1 MPTPQTSSEP
11 EAEIL
16 ELEENL
22 EEEYH
27 RLEETL
33 PDTDDEEG
41 LVDEFVASVE
51 RIFGEFGQDV
61 SDVIEREEEEI
72 GLVRID
78 GRFDALVGFALMEFK
93 RYGRLNTD
101 TEFESAQD
109 QIVTQYL
116 DSIPENQRDKYVGI
130 IFDGVTYAKIEWNE
144 NLGDWVTRRKDFN
157 LQSFHDIL
165 NIIGG
170 STKKLISRDNIV
182 DDFNISSELSQ
193 EIISTL
199 YHKLE
204 EEVGENPEVDALF
217 KEWDSTFS
225 HIYGGVLDSD
235 RIQRDFQEVADEIL
249 DTEIQPDLFLFAL
262 YTYYGILVKV
272 IAAEVSTNHVS
283 LVKNSVVRTLLESE
297 NTRNE
302 LDVLEDGSFFRE
314 AIGVA
319 NYMEANYFSWYL
331 YAWDDEV
338 EDALLELLNHL
349 NGYDLRSFEL
359 ELKQSRDLLKILY
372 QEVIPKRVRHD
383 LGEYYTPD
391 WLVDATVSQ
400 TGYTGGEDERILDPG
415 CGSGGFL
422 VECITRVRENAER
435 GIDSDD
441 LFQRIRTN
449 VYGID
454 VNPVAVLTART
465 NYLLATADL
474 IPDHPDSSVDL
485 PVFMAD
491 SVITPTTE
499 GQGRL
504 SGDSYKFSTSS
515 GVFEL
520 PKELI
525 EEDTFEQLVRDIEEA
540 PDLGIEPLTEHLLEK
555 DRYSGYEEEII
566 DFCDELN
573 EVPEELRAIWARIML
588 NSSAPLYIGKFDC
601 IVGNPPWI
609 KWEFLDEGYKQRLE
623 ILYLDIYELF
633 SHSGMEASLGYAHD
647 DISVVFM
654 FVVMDKYLRD
664 GGLLSFVVKQTLYKS
679 QASSE
684 LRKFKIEKNGDSDS
698 PLKVEQVLDLLEID
712 PFESSSETSVLVLR
726 KGEQNEY
733 PVDYQVWHERPEDS
747 VQEDDELEVVLSK
760 TVREDKIAV
769 PDPDEDD
776 ELAPWIVTT
785 EEDTIPSLGDGSNFY
800 QARHGIVNDLVNAF
814 FIEVEEK
821 TSDGYLKFN
830 NNPEYTHGN
839 SKDVKLNNVEKIEP
853 EYVYP
858 MVKSRHVNKWNQDGC
873 YNVIIPQKKAGVDNE
888 DELRGTKLYEYLQ
901 EMKEDL
907 NTRSSSWVNSDDKP
921 FYSIFGIGEYTFTPY
936 RVIWT
941 AMGYSPEFCVVSD
954 VEDELLG
961 TKPILPDNPIGY
973 VPAQSKEEAHYICG
987 ILNSTPV
994 FDYFDA
1000 RADDSKWE
1008 VSIGRVNE
1016 VPIPQYNP
1024 DSSIH
1029 AAIARL
1035 SEEIHELVEEDTS
1048 ETEIQDKERELD
1060 ERVYSLF
1067 EVAPTAQDQ
1076 SQPHSYQRFNRI
1088 PVSIPDDVI
1097 GKGLADSHFSDITF
1111 NLLDLETT
1119 GYSAQDGDKI
1129 VEVWIGK
1136 YQDGDLKD
1144 EFHRLVHPER
1154 SIPDRVAEYHGI
1166 SDGTVD
1172 GEPVFKE
1179 IGEDVLEF
1187 LGEDPLVCHNADFDA
1202 TFLNHELDQMGRTP
1216 RSNFVLDTLQM
1227 ARRQLDFANNDLDS
1241 LANKLLENPSEG
1253 TESGGDGENMSL
1265 AAFAGNSETSQAKK
1279 DVETMAEIFYWMLG
1293 KFDEELEDEITLELL
1308 LELQGECKLLNRF

>member
-1 MPTPQTSSEP
+1 MSPPQSSSEP

-22 EEEYH
+22 EEEYN
-27 RLEETL
+27 RLEKTL
-33 PDTDDEEG
+33 PNTDDEEE
-41 LVDEFVASVE
+41 LVDEFVDSVE
-51 RIFGEFGQDV
+51 TIFREFGQDI
-61 SDVIEREEEEI
+61 SEVIEREEEGI

-101 TEFESAQD
+101 AEFESAED
-109 QIVTQYL
+109 QIITQYL
-116 DSIPENQRDKYVGI
+116 DNIPENQRDKYVGI
-130 IFDGVTYAKIEWNE
+130 IFDGVTYAKIEWDE
-144 NLGDWVTRRKDFN
+144 NLGDWVTRRKNFN

-170 STKKLISRDNIV
+170 STKKLISGDNIV
-182 DDFNISSELSQ
+182 NDFNINSELSQ
-193 EIISTL
+193 EVISSL

-204 EEVGENPEVDALF
+204 EEVGNNPEVDTLF
-217 KEWDSTFS
+217 KEWESSFS

-283 LVKNSVVRTLLESE
+283 LVKNSIVRTLFNSE
-297 NTRNE
+297 DTQNE
-302 LDVLEDGSFFRE
+302 LGVLEDGSFFRE
-314 AIGVA
+314 SVGVA

-331 YAWDDEV
+331 YAWDNDV
-338 EDALLELLNHL
+338 EDALLQLLNHL
-349 NGYDLRSFEL
+349 DGYDLRSFEL

-372 QEVIPKRVRHD
+372 QEVIPKRIRHD

-391 WLVDATVSQ
+391 WLIDSTVNQ
-400 TGYTGGEDERILDPG
+400 TGYSGGEDERILDPG

-422 VECITRVRENAER
+422 VECITKIRANAER
-435 GIDSDD
+435 GIDSDE
-441 LFQRIRTN
+441 LFQRIRKN

-474 IPDHPDSSVDL
+474 IPDNPESNVDL
-485 PVFMAD
+485 PIFMAD

-504 SGDSYKFSTSS
+504 SGDTYKFSTSS

-525 EEDTFEQLVRDIEEA
+525 EEDTFEQLVHDIEDA
-540 PDLGIEPLTEHLLEK
+540 PNLGIEPLTEHLLEK
-555 DRYSGYEEEII
+555 DRYSGYEEEIRN
-566 DFCDELN
+566 FCDELS
-573 EVPEELRAIWARIML
+573 EVPEGLRAIWARIML
-588 NSSAPLYIGKFDC
+588 NSSAPLYIGTFDY

-623 ILYLDIYELF
+623 TLYLDIYELF

-654 FVVMDKYLRD
+654 FVVIDKYLRED
-664 GGLLSFVVKQTLYKS
+664 GLLSFVVKQTLYKS

-726 KGEQNEY
+726 KGKQNEY

-747 VQEDDELEVVLSK
+747 VKEDNDLDVVLSK
-760 TVREDKIAV
+760 TIREDKIAI
-769 PDPDEDD
+769 PDPDDDD
-776 ELAPWIVTT
+776 ELAPWIVTR
-785 EEDTIPSLGDGSNFY
+785 EEDTIPSLGGESNFY

-814 FIEVEEK
+814 FIEIEKK

-839 SKDVKLNNVEKIEP
+839 SKDVKQNEVEKIEA

-858 MVKSRHVNKWNQDGC
+858 MAKSRHVNKWNQDGY
-873 YNVIIPQKKAGVDNE
+873 YNVIIPQKKAGADNK
-888 DELRGTKLYEYLQ
+888 DELKGTKLYEYLK
-901 EMKEDL
+901 EMRGDL
-907 NTRSSSWVNSDDKP
+907 NSRSSSWVNSDDKP

-936 RVIWT
+936 RVVWT

-954 VEDELLG
+954 IGDDLLG
-961 TKPILPDNPIGY
+961 QKPILPDNPIGY
-973 VPAQSKEEAHYICG
+973 VPAQSEKEAHYICG
-987 ILNSTPV
+987 VLNSTPV

-1000 RADDSKWE
+1000 RAGDSKWE
-1008 VSIGRVNE
+1008 VSIGKVNE
-1016 VPIPQYNP
+1016 VPIPQFDP

-1029 AAIARL
+1029 TAIARL
-1035 SEEIHELVEEDTS
+1035 SGEIHELAEGDGS
-1048 ETEIQDKERELD
+1048 EADIRDKERELD

-1067 EVAPTAQDQ
+1067 EVEPIAQDQ
-1076 SQPHSYQRFNRI
+1076 SQAHSYQRFNRI
-1088 PVSIPDDVI
+1088 PVSIPDNVVGRDL
-1097 GKGLADSHFSDITF
+1097 GNSHFSDITF

-1119 GYSAQDGDKI
+1119 GYSANDGDKI

-1136 YQDGDLKD
+1136 YRDGGLEND
-1144 EFHRLVHPER
+1144 FHRVVHPER

-1166 SDGTVD
+1166 SDETVE
-1172 GEPVFKE
+1172 GEPAFNE
-1179 IGEDVLEF
+1179 IGEEILEF
-1187 LGEDPLVCHNADFDA
+1187 LGDDPVVCHHADFDA

-1241 LANKLLENPSEG
+1241 LADELLDASSDASE
-1253 TESGGDGENMSL
+1253 SDIDGENMNLS
-1265 AAFAGNSETSQAKK
+1265 AFTGESDSSQAKE
-1279 DVETMAEIFYWMLG
+1279 DVEKMSEIFYWMLE
-1293 KFDEELEDEITLELL
+1293 KFDEELEDEMTLELL
-1308 LELQGECKLLNRF
+1308 LEIQGECKLLNRF